1 QLHTVP
7 VSGEKAETDNLADE
21 GIREPVSAPVA
32 KMRGACVLRAS
43 ALGDPARNQMPMPRP
58 PRNDRDR
65 DGSREALRARLEFR
79 SIYRQ
84 LRQNSLCIAGE
95 CSAFLG

>member
-1 QLHTVP
+1 

-21 GIREPVSAPVA
+21 GMREPVRAPVA
-32 KMRGACVLRAS
+32 KMSGACGLRAS
-43 ALGDPARNQMPMPRP
+43 APGDPARNQVPMPRP
-58 PRNDRDR
+58 PRKVRDR
-65 DGSREALRARLEFR
+65 DGSREALRACLEFR

-84 LRQNSLCIAGE
+84 LRQYSPCIAGE